1 MELLLAGLRRRDWS
15 QLLQNR
21 AERLVAL
28 RWRGKVDFFFLR
40 FLHGHINLLFS
51 LYQFASAIF
60 HILSVFDSIF
70 GNSLWLFPPPFT
82 FLPRDFGLLSYF
94 VICAISVR
102 SLFISW
108 SRPPS
113 PCDQAGSSQ
122 SNRACGQHGGPELP
136 RPRLSASRHPLEKG
150 WCGVVPG
157 RLSHVH
163 LRYGLAGDPL
173 R

>member
-1 MELLLAGLRRRDWS
+1 MELLLAGLRRGDWS
-15 QLLQNR
+15 QLLQKP

-40 FLHGHINLLFS
+40 FLRGHINLLFS
-51 LYQFASAIF
+51 LYQFAPAIF
-60 HILSVFDSIF
+60 HILSVFDSVF
-70 GNSLWLFPPPFT
+70 GTSLCLFPLLYFFT
-82 FLPRDFGLLSYF
+82 SRFWPR
-94 VICAISVR
+94 VIQIRDISVR

-113 PCDQAGSSQ
+113 PCHQAGSSQ

-136 RPRLSASRHPLEKG
+136 RARLSSSCHPLEKG
-150 WCGVVPG
+150 WRGVVTG
-157 RLSHVH
+157 GLSHVH
-163 LRYGLAGDPL
+163 LRYGVAGDPL

>member
-51 LYQFASAIF
+51 LYQFAPVIF
-60 HILSVFDSIF
+60 HILFVFDSIF
-70 GNSLWLFPPPFT
+70 GNSLWLFP
-82 FLPRDFGLLSYF
+82 LLYFFYLQILASCHIVSF
-94 VICAISVR
+94 VISLR

-136 RPRLSASRHPLEKG
+136 RARLSASRHPLEKG
-150 WCGVVPG
+150 RRGVVTG

-163 LRYGLAGDPL
+163 LRYGVAGDPL